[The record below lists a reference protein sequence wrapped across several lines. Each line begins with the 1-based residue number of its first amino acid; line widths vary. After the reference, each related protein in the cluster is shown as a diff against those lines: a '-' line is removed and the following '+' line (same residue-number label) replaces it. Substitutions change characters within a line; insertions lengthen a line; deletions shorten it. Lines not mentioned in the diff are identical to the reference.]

1 MVNCMDNLKIH
12 LRKLK
17 ERKEEIDAIKIIA
30 EVCLSS
36 NFENK
41 IYGGEK

>member
-1 MVNCMDNLKIH
+1 

-17 ERKEEIDAIKIIA
+17 ERKEEIDAVKI
-30 EVCLSS
+30 VTDVYLFS
-36 NFENK
+36 NFKNK